1 MYVCTCL
8 AGAGST
14 LPITQPLRS
23 GPKMPVNSLCSSV
36 AKSTYIYIYV
46 YVQWRH
52 FRIVAAWEALLV
64 APLAR
69 GRLGGR
75 ETGRG
80 RCLATCR
87 GRGCGNTDRDV
98 ALVAAKQDDNALECA
113 SKDRPKAEQH
123 WDQAVKHQ
131 QAGAPATAARST
143 NSQDYHVRR
152 PRAGDQK
159 HLQSGATADVMEAV
173 NLFSLGSANV
183 RLVGR
188 L

>member
-1 MYVCTCL
+1 MYGF
-8 AGAGST
+8 AG
-14 LPITQPLRS
+14 
-23 GPKMPVNSLCSSV
+23 KNV
-36 AKSTYIYIYV
+36 YV
-46 YVQWRH
+46 YVHWRH
-52 FRIVAAWEALLV
+52 FWIVAALEALLV

-75 ETGRG
+75 ETGRARGRATCHG
-80 RCLATCR
+80 RC
-87 GRGCGNTDRDV
+87 CGNTDRDV
-98 ALVAAKQDDNALECA
+98 ALVAAKQDDNAMECA

-123 WDQAVKHQ
+123 WGQAVKHQ
-131 QAGAPATAARST
+131 QAGAQATAARST

-152 PRAGDQK
+152 PRAGDRK

-173 NLFSLGSANV
+173 NLFSLESSNV